1 MKLKIKKGDTVRI
14 IAGNDKGKEGRVIQ
28 LLPEKMRLIVEGVN
42 VRKRHTRPTPN
53 AQQGQ
58 IIEREMPIHYS
69 NVLLLDGAGNPTRL
83 GVKNVEQDGQKSRV
97 RIARTTGEEV

>member
-58 IIEREMPIHYS
+58 NY
-69 NVLLLDGAGNPTRL
+69 
-83 GVKNVEQDGQKSRV
+83 
-97 RIARTTGEEV
+97 

>member
-83 GVKNVEQDGQKSRV
+83 GVKNVEQDGQKSRA

>member
-1 MKLKIKKGDTVRI
+1 MFVNAIHVRPQMRSR
-14 IAGNDKGKEGRVIQ
+14 GK
-28 LLPEKMRLIVEGVN
+28 
-42 VRKRHTRPTPN
+42 
-53 AQQGQ
+53 